1 MHNFKPRINLFVI
14 QLTIPNPQILSSLLC
29 GFIILQKNNCF
40 SFYERLPKVINV
52 EQRQAEGWMVTE
64 EGSEVVEK
72 GSHEFLVFQAVPP
85 EGLPQEEVKVKL
97 TRLKQ

>member
-1 MHNFKPRINLFVI
+1 M
-14 QLTIPNPQILSSLLC
+14 
-29 GFIILQKNNCF
+29 
-40 SFYERLPKVINV
+40 
-52 EQRQAEGWMVTE
+52 EQRQAEGWVVTE

-97 TRLKQ
+97 ARLKQ